1 MHFKK
6 QEVSHIFFVDLPHTL
21 GDLAFFY
28 AAQRLNLSIVYKEG
42 PVFGGDYVYPV
53 FQHGR
58 HLEINEVNEKMR
70 NVILEALTEK
80 NLNNNLQLPH
90 YMTANLSYMPS
101 VAPSEK
107 PFFRTRLGYVFYK
120 KLKIKIVSALIE
132 RVLFKSAE
140 ILSDVYRVYILRN
153 YLSKEK
159 FKSSDG
165 KYILVLLQFHPEM
178 TTCPAAM
185 DTH

>member
-1 MHFKK
+1 
-6 QEVSHIFFVDLPHTL
+6 
-21 GDLAFFY
+21 
-28 AAQRLNLSIVYKEG
+28 
-42 PVFGGDYVYPV
+42 
-53 FQHGR
+53 
-58 HLEINEVNEKMR
+58 
-70 NVILEALTEK
+70 
-80 NLNNNLQLPH
+80 
-90 YMTANLSYMPS
+90 MPS

-140 ILSDVYRVYILRN
+140 ILSDVYRVYILRS

-185 DTH
+185 DTPFEEERIVALAKQFPDHKIVVREHPSI